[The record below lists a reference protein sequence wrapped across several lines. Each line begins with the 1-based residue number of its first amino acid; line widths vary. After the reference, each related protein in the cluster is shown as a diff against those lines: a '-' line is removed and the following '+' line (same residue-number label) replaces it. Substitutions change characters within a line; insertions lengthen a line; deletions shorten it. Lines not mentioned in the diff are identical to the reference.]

1 MTEKIMND
9 SEIID
14 FADRHSGTMAMS
26 PTGFNPYK
34 VGIEL
39 FRDIEERW
47 NKGQFGKEWEE
58 CDDLSAQ
65 EALGHESR
73 HRPRENLRSAQAL
86 QRRHLYR

>member
-1 MTEKIMND
+1 MND

-39 FRDIEERW
+39 FRNIEERW

-58 CDDLSAQ
+58 CDDLVCQKELEQRRRPGAGENFRSS
-65 EALGHESR
+65 EAL
-73 HRPRENLRSAQAL
+73 Q
-86 QRRHLYR
+86 